1 MAKIGRNDPCSCG
14 SGKKYKRCCL
24 VRGGRGGA
32 YTKEERVEAI
42 QALGYY
48 SEEPENVALED
59 KAYDEFWG
67 DFHYAELGENGPY
80 VAQTSKDAFDAWFA
94 WDRES
99 LPGRCLVDRL
109 LEDASMASLS
119 EGARAYLQA
128 GRGTC
133 LRIYEVTSVVPG
145 ASLTLRDMVA
155 SREVTVHEK
164 AGSRTLKRWDVV
176 AARVFPMGASGQ
188 PEVDGGFLSFGR
200 MRAETVRELIR
211 ERLQEFRRTRGVEAA
226 RDPGQAFWIPLAP
239 ALHQAWI
246 ACWLPMSLPEIQNT
260 DGEPLVLS
268 RTRFELV
275 DREQVVAALECARE
289 LSRGP
294 GEEAS
299 WSWFASKKMSE
310 QSTILGRFVLGETEL
325 VLETNSEE
333 RTKRGRAFIER
344 RARGA
349 VRHIGTTLTD
359 LWQAAANAPEDAS
372 DGEASADLPLE
383 VTEKLMLKRYDEHYR
398 GWLDERIPALG
409 GATPR
414 EAAGSAELQPAL
426 VELLKDL
433 EHDYTRALT
442 EGQPAYDSSWMWEE
456 LGLAEHADAPV
467 RTPDRARRP

>member
-1 MAKIGRNDPCSCG
+1 MAKIGRNDPCFCG
-14 SGKKYKRCCL
+14 SGKKYKKCCL
-24 VRGGRGGA
+24 TRGGPGGA

-48 SEEPENVALED
+48 SEEPESIALED
-59 KAYDEFWG
+59 EAYDAFWG
-67 DFHYAELGENGPY
+67 DYHDAELGVNSPY
-80 VAQTSKDAFDAWFA
+80 VMQTSKDAFDAWFA

-99 LPGRCLVDRL
+99 VPGRCLVDLL
-109 LEDASMASLS
+109 LEDASAASLS

-133 LRIYEVTSVVPG
+133 LRIYEVTSVAPG
-145 ASLTLRDMVA
+145 ASITLRDMA
-155 SREVTVHEK
+155 TSREVTVHEK

-200 MRAETVRELIR
+200 MRAEAVRELVR
-211 ERLQEFRRTRGVEAA
+211 ERLAEFRRLRGVEAA
-226 RDPGQAFWIPLAP
+226 RDPGRAFWIPLAP

-246 ACWLPMSLPEIQNT
+246 ACWLPMSLPELQNT
-260 DGEPLVLS
+260 DGEALVLS

-275 DREQVVAALECARE
+275 DREQVVAALERARE

-294 GEEAS
+294 GEEVS
-299 WSWFASKKMSE
+299 WSWFASGKKKE
-310 QSTILGRFVLGETEL
+310 QDTILGRFVLGETEL
-325 VLETNSEE
+325 VFEANSEE

-349 VRHIGTTLTD
+349 VRHLATTLTD
-359 LWQAAANAPEDAS
+359 LWQAAANAPEGAGG
-372 DGEASADLPLE
+372 GEAPADLPLE
-383 VTEKLMLKRYDEHYR
+383 VVEKLVLKHYDEHYR
-398 GWLDERIPALG
+398 GWLDEGIPALG

-414 EAAGSAELQPAL
+414 EAAGSVELRPAL

-442 EGQPAYDSSWMWEE
+442 EGKPAYDSSWMWEE

-467 RTPDRARRP
+467 RPDRTWRP